1 LHGIGF
7 PWRVSKRRKA
17 GYASLR
23 FLVASAHDR
32 DFVVHGKY
40 LFERAKDLLKRANR
54 TPEASRNC
62 EAVLF
67 ERWRPIG
74 LGLVAEAGA
83 Q

>member
-1 LHGIGF
+1 
-7 PWRVSKRRKA
+7 
-17 GYASLR
+17 
-23 FLVASAHDR
+23 LVASAHDR

-67 ERWRPIG
+67 ERRGAGIALSPVRR
-74 LGLVAEAGA
+74 LVVPRQLFVRRSHSVNSHGSSTDE
-83 Q
+83 